1 MTPALCTSTPLAVSP
16 CVTRSA
22 IQALDSPRIL
32 PDHDAHRSSGALQ
45 IVAQGAANHVGAVL
59 RKGKFAGDAA
69 NPVGAEELSRLGCH
83 AELGA

>member
-1 MTPALCTSTPLAVSP
+1 MTPSAVH
-16 CVTRSA
+16 
-22 IQALDSPRIL
+22 LDSARRQSVCHPVGDPGARLPRIL